1 MEKETNLK
9 NRKSKTSIEIALASN
24 GKSTDIHN
32 AKDDSN
38 SKGKTPDGTG
48 LYNFFFNPIS
58 MTNLNYIKRSDN
70 PQFFK

>member
-1 MEKETNLK
+1 MEKETNLR

-48 LYNFFFNPIS
+48 LYNSFFF
-58 MTNLNYIKRSDN
+58 
-70 PQFFK
+70 